1 MAEKKCAP
9 EEYVSRSGR
18 CCDRCPAGNYVRADC
33 DHTKKTECGCCE
45 RGSYTATRNHLRA
58 CRMCRQCSA
67 SNNQRTVKECMAHK
81 DTVCECLTGFFCYG
95 EPCEHCMPATS
106 CPPGTGVKVPTTG
119 ANDTICALCDKGTF
133 SNVSDFQ
140 SACQNH
146 TRCQDL
152 GRVLATPGT
161 STTDAICGNL
171 TCGCSWVLPAGLWL
185 GFVLTILVALGLMC
199 WSAKHKSYK
208 MARSSIP
215 IHEVKKASIITDSL
229 LEPPLPNPASHDP
242 GQKSGLTGGVRLTI
256 LTPDDC
262 AVSCSPQD
270 NMDLPAT
277 LQTDSSNHHNGTDV
291 PHRSFSEPQEDEWCG
306 T

>member
-1 MAEKKCAP
+1 MAERKCGP
-9 EEYVSRSGR
+9 EEYESKSGR

-33 DHTKKTECGCCE
+33 DHAKKTECGCCE
-45 RGSYTATRNHLRA
+45 RGSYTATKNHLRA

-67 SNNQRTVKECMAHK
+67 TA
-81 DTVCECLTGFFCYG
+81 
-95 EPCEHCMPATS
+95 
-106 CPPGTGVKVPTTG
+106 G
-119 ANDTICALCDKGTF
+119 ANDTICAPCDQGTF

-199 WSAKHKSYK
+199 WTAKHKSHK

-215 IHEVKKASIITDSL
+215 IHAVKKASIFTDSL
-229 LEPPLPNPASHDP
+229 VEPPRPNPAPHHP
-242 GQKSGLTGGVRLTI
+242 CQKSDMPGGVQLTI
-256 LTPDDC
+256 LSPDDC

-277 LQTDSSNHHNGTDV
+277 LQTDSSTPRNGTDV
-291 PHRSFSEPQEDEWCG
+291 YHRSFSEPQEDEWFG